1 MPLSSLPD
9 PPSVVVIFAALAG
22 LLTSRLNRLGPPSRN
37 VNSSGFGPWLAA
49 YSCGGSAGFS
59 PVSLF
64 ADESPREHQ
73 SYSILCQGRV
83 GCQYLDV
90 AAGAIFFIMT
100 EKGDCH
106 VMIAQSGQAVLDPAR
121 QGRGESPVQ
130 GLLHENAQARP

>member
-1 MPLSSLPD
+1 M
-9 PPSVVVIFAALAG
+9 VVIFAALAG
-22 LLTSRLNRLGPPSRN
+22 LLTLRLNRLGPPSRN

-73 SYSILCQGRV
+73 SYSILCQGQV
-83 GCQYLDV
+83 GCQYLAA

-100 EKGDCH
+100 GKGDCY
-106 VMIAQSGQAVLDPAR
+106 VMVAQSWLAVAELARHGRDKSPAKR
-121 QGRGESPVQ
+121 LPDK
-130 GLLHENAQARP
+130 NA